1 MSGSSPTAKTALF
14 TMPSLAEP
22 PAYTA
27 LIRTHRCDALLER
40 TVQSLR
46 GQTTAPREILF
57 VDSSHDPACAAAL
70 RALGGRVVLYPE
82 VPFNFSKALNLG
94 VAAASQPLV
103 LVISS
108 HVVLAHPTM
117 IDNGWAAARAVDAQG
132 LYWVP
137 SLDGRLGCR
146 RISADAFDG
155 HNGLSNACALLP
167 TALLRERP
175 FREEVFAAEDQEWA
189 AWFFKTHRGNL
200 LQIAHPDLQYLN
212 PNANELKTINEEIAI
227 AYYAYP
233 RSRGLDRILL
243 RCARG
248 MLALWRRR
256 PHAAH
261 MHWEIA
267 KGLFMA
273 HFRRPSRASKYFP

>member
-1 MSGSSPTAKTALF
+1 
-14 TMPSLAEP
+14 MPAVAVTP

-46 GQTTAPREILF
+46 EQGIAPREIVF
-57 VDSSHDPACAAAL
+57 VDSSRDPACTAAL
-70 RALGGRVVLYPE
+70 RALGGRIVAYPDG
-82 VPFNFSKALNLG
+82 PFNFSKALNLG
-94 VAAASQPLV
+94 VAAASQPWV
-103 LVISS
+103 LLISS
-108 HVVLAHPTM
+108 HVVLAHPSM
-117 IDNGWAAARAVDAQG
+117 IETGWAEAEAAGAQG
-132 LYWVP
+132 LYWIA
-137 SLDGRLGCR
+137 SLDGRLALQC
-146 RISADAFDG
+146 IAADAFDG

-167 TALLRERP
+167 ATLMRERP

-189 AWFFKTHRGNL
+189 AWFFRTHRGRML
-200 LQIAHPDLQYLN
+200 RITHPALKYLN
-212 PNANELKTINEEIAI
+212 PNANELKKINEEIAI

-233 RSRGLDRILL
+233 RNRRLDRILL

-248 MLALWRRR
+248 LLALWRRR
-256 PHAAH
+256 PRAAH

-273 HFRRPSRASKYFP
+273 NFRRPSRASRYFE

>member
-1 MSGSSPTAKTALF
+1 MTPAAAVS
-14 TMPSLAEP
+14 

-46 GQTTAPREILF
+46 EQTTPPSEIVF

-70 RALGGRVVLYPE
+70 QALGGRVVAYPDG
-82 VPFNFSKALNLG
+82 PFNFSKALNIG

-103 LVISS
+103 LMISS

-117 IDNGWAAARAVDAQG
+117 IENGWHSATATGARG
-132 LYWVP
+132 LYWIP
-137 SLDGRLGCR
+137 SLDGRLACHC
-146 RISADAFDG
+146 IAPDTFDG

-167 TALLRERP
+167 TELLRERP

-189 AWFFKTHRGNL
+189 AWFFKTHRGSML
-200 LQIAHPDLQYLN
+200 RITHPDLQYLN

-233 RSRGLDRILL
+233 RNLRLDHILM

-248 MLALWRRR
+248 LLAFWRRR
-256 PHAAH
+256 PRAAY

-273 HFRRPSRASKYFP
+273 NFRRPSRASRYF